1 LSGDEQKPID
11 DQSDLSRLTPEELR
25 EQTEKRIAEELE
37 QRKSEKKEPGKPH
50 APDEVDSKFVTDCLW
65 QNELGDGKLYAEL
78 HRGKFIFNKND
89 KSSNDVS
96 IGWYEWTGHHWD
108 RDVMNYAVAVVEN
121 VSRRYLQEADDL
133 GYQINDAIQNGE
145 AEKLKKLQHTQKKL
159 RERVFALRSDARRRK
174 CLICAHTNENP
185 LAVPGD
191 GFDLDPWVI
200 ACKNGVVDLRTGIL
214 RPGRPDEY
222 IFKACPHEWKGIN
235 EPAPEWD
242 KFINTTFESNKELI
256 DFLQRLF
263 GYATTGLTAQRKFII
278 LHGQGQNGKGVLVET
293 LLHVLGPL
301 AAPILSEMLL
311 DQGRSRSSAAPS
323 PDIMG
328 LKGLRMAF
336 ASETDEGRMFSSARV
351 KWFSGGDTL
360 KGRAPH
366 ARDDIFFQPTH
377 TLFLLTNNKPHAA
390 SYDYAFWER
399 MILVPFGLSFVNR
412 QPVKDNER
420 LADLFLQETLMKEA
434 PGILAWLVR
443 GCIAWQEQG
452 LDPPKIVLKAGQA
465 YKEEEDILGPY
476 IEECCYVDPEAKVG
490 ASDLYDNYHVWFVK
504 NISKKGLAQ
513 KKFGAMMKRAGYDK
527 SKSGTYTYLGIGL
540 LAV

>member
-1 LSGDEQKPID
+1 MSGEDKKNPQENLPG
-11 DQSDLSRLTPEELR
+11 LTLEELKER
-25 EQTEKRIAEELE
+25 TEKRIAEETE
-37 QRKSEKKEPGKPH
+37 QRKAEKKDPENPPPG
-50 APDEVDSKFVTDCLW
+50 EVDSKFVIDCLW

-78 HRGKFIFNKND
+78 HRGKYIFNKND

-96 IGWYEWTGHHWD
+96 IGWYKWSGNCWD
-108 RDVMNYAVAVVEN
+108 RDVMNFAVAAVEN
-121 VSRRYLQEADDL
+121 VSRRYLQEADAI
-133 GYQINDAIQNGE
+133 GYQINDAIANGE
-145 AEKLKKLQHTQKKL
+145 KEKLIALNKTQKKL

-191 GFDLDPWVI
+191 GFDIDPWVI
-200 ACKNGVVDLRTGIL
+200 ACKNGVVNLKTGIL

-222 IFKACPHEWKGIN
+222 ISKACQHEWKGIN
-235 EPAPEWD
+235 EPAPEWRRFLD
-242 KFINTTFESNKELI
+242 TTFEGNTEII

-263 GYATTGLTAQRKFII
+263 GYAITGLTTQRKFII

-293 LLHVLGPL
+293 LLHVLSPL
-301 AAPILSEMLL
+301 AAPIQSEMLL

-336 ASETDEGRMFSSARV
+336 ASETDEGRMFSEARV
-351 KWFSGGDTL
+351 CLFSGGDTL

-377 TLFLLTNNKPHAA
+377 TLFLLTNNKPHAK
-390 SYDYAFWER
+390 SYNYAFWER
-399 MILVPFGLSFVNR
+399 VILIPFGLSFVNR
-412 QPVKDNER
+412 QPIKDNER
-420 LADLFLQETLMKEA
+420 HADLFLQDTLMKES
-434 PGILAWLVR
+434 PGILAWLVK
-443 GCIAWQEQG
+443 GSILWQERG
-452 LDPPKIVLKAGQA
+452 LDPPKIVLKAGHA

-490 ASDLYDNYHVWFVK
+490 ASELYDSYHDWFMK

-527 SKSGTYTYLGIGL
+527 IKSGTYIYLGIGL
-540 LAV
+540 LAG

>member
-1 LSGDEQKPID
+1 MSGDDKQDPQD
-11 DQSDLSRLTPEELR
+11 EEKAAI
-25 EQTEKRIAEELE
+25 EKRVLAAEE
-37 QRKSEKKEPGKPH
+37 QWKADKKEPENPP
-50 APDEVDSKFVTDCLW
+50 APGEVDSKFAIDCLW

-78 HRGKFIFNKND
+78 HRGKYIFNKTD
-89 KSSNDVS
+89 GSSQDAS
-96 IGWYEWTGHHWD
+96 IGWYEWAGHHWE
-108 RDVMNYAVAVVEN
+108 RDIMNYAVASVEN
-121 VSRRYLQEADDL
+121 VTRIYQREAWAL
-133 GYQINDAIQNGE
+133 ACQIKDAVTNGE
-145 AEKLKKLQHTQKKL
+145 KEKIEELKKLQDTLHK
-159 RERVFALRSDARRRK
+159 RVFALRSDARRRK
-174 CLICAHTNENP
+174 CLVCAHTNENP

-200 ACKNGVVDLRTGIL
+200 ACANGVVNLKTGML

-222 IFKACPHEWKGIN
+222 IFKACPHEWKGID
-235 EPAPEWD
+235 EPAPEWE
-242 KFINTTFESNKELI
+242 KFFDTTFEGNKELI

-263 GYATTGLTAQRKFII
+263 GYAITGLTAQRKFII
-278 LHGQGQNGKGVLVET
+278 LHGQGQNGKGILIET

-366 ARDDIFFQPTH
+366 ARQDIFFQPTH

-399 MILVPFGLSFVNR
+399 MILIPFGLSFVNR
-412 QPVKDNER
+412 EPTKDNER
-420 LADLFLQETLMKEA
+420 PANLFLQETLMKEA
-434 PGILAWLVR
+434 SGILAWLVR
-443 GCIAWQEQG
+443 GAIRWQEQG
-452 LDPPKIVLKAGQA
+452 LDPPKIVLEAGGNYRQ
-465 YKEEEDILGPY
+465 EEDILGPF
-476 IEECCYVDPEAKVG
+476 IEECCYLDPEAKVG
-490 ASDLYDNYHVWFVK
+490 ASELYDAYHAWFVK
-504 NISKKGLAQ
+504 NISKKGLSQ
-513 KKFGAMMKRAGYDK
+513 KKFGSLMKRAGYEKD
-527 SKSGTYTYLGIGL
+527 KSGTYTYFGLGL
-540 LAV
+540 LAG